1 MLPLVLG
8 GIALAATGYKLKKH
22 LDDDEN
28 YEKFQDA
35 LIEGYEWINRVDYKV
50 DAWFDSLTGE
60 KKESC
65 EGTTYDV
72 DLSALL
78 NRDKSSENILEPLRE
93 TTYRLYKTL
102 FRETEG
108 VKRSIK
114 NIRWDVTMPL
124 FDDLKGIEILKNT
137 SENKMLINEFCEILI
152 KAEQIQYGLLDEL
165 EKPLSNVDDFEH
177 FKDEDKVKTE
187 RLIEI
192 DELMHEACQ
201 IAITFDGVFVSR
213 MAKRA
218 FQKVNRLLA

>member
-28 YEKFQDA
+28 YEKFHDS
-35 LIEGYEWINRVDYKV
+35 LVEGYEWIDRVDHKV
-50 DAWFDSLTGE
+50 DMWFDSLKRE
-60 KKESC
+60 KDELNQ
-65 EGTTYDV
+65 GTIYDV
-72 DLSALL
+72 DLSTVL
-78 NRDKSSENILEPLRE
+78 NQRDIVEPLRE
-93 TTYRLYKTL
+93 TTYQLYKTL

-114 NIRWDVTMPL
+114 NLRRDATMPL
-124 FDDLKGIEILKNT
+124 FDDLKGIETLKNT
-137 SENKMLINEFCEILI
+137 PDNQTHLKEFCHILT
-152 KAEQIQYGLLDEL
+152 KAECVQYRLLDEL
-165 EKPLSNVDDFEH
+165 EKAFSAVDDFEQLS
-177 FKDEDKVKTE
+177 DEDKVKAV
-187 RLIEI
+187 RLIEM

-201 IAITFDGVFVSR
+201 SAITFDGVFVSR